1 MMRAL
6 WMPEVPSSLSA
17 TTARFRLHDASIPS
31 SIPLVGMDVC
41 LIEDTATFDSM
52 GAEWNDLVERT
63 RNEPF
68 YRHEFIRTW
77 IENFSPD
84 APLRVL
90 AGRDHSGRLVAVLPL
105 VEERIRMFG
114 IPLRQWVSPTNVQSF
129 RFDLLAEDKEAAS
142 RAFLAYLRVLKGWD
156 VLRITD
162 VPPDGNAWQ
171 LHETARRKKLP
182 VGIYESQRSTYIT
195 LPASFEALQGTLGGK
210 FRGNLRRRRKL
221 LETKGTLSIERTSG
235 GPDLQAQLEEC
246 FLIEQSGWK
255 GQRGEP
261 ANLDPRIHGFLST
274 LAQRTSK
281 NGSFELFR
289 LMLDGRPIAFHYG
302 LTQNGVYSLLVTS
315 YDESLRDCSPG
326 HLLVEEVL
334 KICIQNGRR
343 EFDFLGCDL
352 EWKRTWSSTSRQHTW
367 LFIFRNS
374 VRGRLLH
381 SLKFEVK
388 PAVKRLLSRS
398 RR

>member
-1 MMRAL
+1 
-6 WMPEVPSSLSA
+6 LSA
-17 TTARFRLHDASIPS
+17 ITARYRLHETSTQPS
-31 SIPLVGMDVC
+31 AAIVGMDVG
-41 LIEDTATFDSM
+41 LIEDAATFDAM
-52 GAEWNDLVERT
+52 EAEWNALVERA

-68 YRHEFIRTW
+68 YRHEYIRSW

-84 APLRVL
+84 APLKVL
-90 AGRDHSGRLVAVLPL
+90 TGRDRSGRLVAVLPL

-114 IPLRQWVSPTNVQSF
+114 IPLRQWASPTNVHSF

-142 RAFLAYLRVLKGWD
+142 RAFFAYLRVLRGWD

-171 LHETARRKKLP
+171 LYETARQKRLP

-195 LPASFEALQGTLGGK
+195 LPASFEALQEALGGK

-221 LETKGTLSIERTSG
+221 LETKGTVSIERTSG

-255 GQRGEP
+255 GKRGEP

-315 YDESLRDCSPG
+315 YDETLRDCSPG

-334 KICIQNGRR
+334 KVCIQEGRH

-374 VRGRLLH
+374 LRGRLLH
-381 SLKFEVK
+381 YMKFQLT

-398 RR
+398 NN